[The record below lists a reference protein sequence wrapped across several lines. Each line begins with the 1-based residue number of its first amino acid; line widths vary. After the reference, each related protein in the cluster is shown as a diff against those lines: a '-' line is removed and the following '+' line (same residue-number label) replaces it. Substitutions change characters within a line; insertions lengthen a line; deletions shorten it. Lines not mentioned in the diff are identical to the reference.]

1 MFKALTGLF
10 TSRDTRISKCS
21 ILWFY
26 LSKIQSGYI
35 NLRAAQMVN
44 NLPAMQETRLQFL
57 GWEDPLE
64 KGMAIY
70 STILAWRNPWTE
82 PGGLQ
87 SMGSQ
92 RVRLD

>member
-1 MFKALTGLF
+1 MFKALMGLF
-10 TSRDTRISKCS
+10 TSRDPRMSKWS

-26 LSKIQSGYI
+26 LSKIQGGYI
-35 NLRAAQMVN
+35 NLRVAQMVN
-44 NLPAMQETRLQFL
+44 NLPGLQETRFQFL

-82 PGGLQ
+82 EPGWLQ
-87 SMGSQ
+87 SKMLQ
-92 RVRLD
+92 KVR